1 MIHITTLQPDLIQ
14 VNNTKV
20 WVRNDIIL
28 PYDLSKPLTITEH
41 RALRDFL
48 NKLKEDIHIQSTILS
63 DTQQTN
69 ETTSITPQPSTNQQI
84 NKSTN
89 QP

>member
-1 MIHITTLQPDLIQ
+1 MRQPSTNQQINRSTPMIHITTLQPDLIQ

-41 RALRDFL
+41 RALRDYL
-48 NKLKEDIHIQSTILS
+48 NLLKDNIRIQSTILS
-63 DTQQTN
+63 DTHQPN
-69 ETTSITPQPSTNQQI
+69 E
-84 NKSTN
+84 
-89 QP
+89 